1 MWVNCYNLFFISA
14 DPKQTESMCSFTP
27 HFTQGGL
34 TLDSDAN
41 GGLDQVKVGSLR
53 GSAIKEPSSDK
64 FLPSC
69 TTS

>member
-1 MWVNCYNLFFISA
+1 
-14 DPKQTESMCSFTP
+14 MCSFTP